1 MTIVTADGHKIP
13 VHKIILSA
21 RSKVFAAMFRHPM
34 KEITENC
41 IVLYD
46 FNSNVV
52 AELIRFIYTGEAPN
66 LQEMSADL
74 LAAADKYELDRLK
87 AMCTKSMSDN
97 LSIENA
103 HIVLKTAELYDL
115 KDVKAKAIQFVQSYI
130 RDVSDTLNGK
140 SLLALIEKVNEIKLD
155 DDSSSSLKNDE

>member
-41 IVLYD
+41 IVLDD

-66 LQEMSADL
+66 LQEMTADL

-87 AMCTKSMSDN
+87 AMCVKSMSDN

-103 HIVLKTAELYDL
+103 HIVLKTAELYGL
-115 KDVKAKAIQFVQSYI
+115 KDVKANAIQFVQSYI
-130 RDVSDTLNGK
+130 RDVSNTVNWK
-140 SLLALIEKVNEIKLD
+140 SLNTLVEKVNEIKLD